1 LSVSSS
7 HAGDGTHPALAICPQ
22 DGLSAFLSVRHRL
35 FEIAYRMLG
44 STVEAE
50 DVVQDVWLRWQTV
63 DRGRV
68 RDAAAFLMTT
78 ATRLAINVIQS
89 ARWRRET
96 HVGPWAPAPVD
107 TSADPR
113 LGAERRQALALAI
126 PLLLERLTPTERA
139 AFVLREAFDYAF
151 RDIANVLRLG
161 EANARQV
168 VTRARQHIANGR
180 RRPTSSSEQSRLFR
194 AFIAAA
200 QQGDLAGLEEVFASD
215 VVWDRRPPGP
225 ISERGSA
232 ACHRSAARRQA
243 HRGSL

>member
-1 LSVSSS
+1 
-7 HAGDGTHPALAICPQ
+7 
-22 DGLSAFLSVRHRL
+22 
-35 FEIAYRMLG
+35 MLG

-63 DRGRV
+63 NRGRV
-68 RDAAAFLMTT
+68 RNAAAYLMTT

-96 HVGPWAPAPVD
+96 HVGPCVPAPVD
-107 TSADPR
+107 TSTDPWLR
-113 LGAERRQALALAI
+113 AERRQALALAI

-139 AFVLREAFDYAF
+139 AFVLREAFEYAY

-180 RRPTSSSEQSRLFR
+180 RRPTSSSEQGRLFR
-194 AFIAAA
+194 AFIAA
-200 QQGDLAGLEEVFASD
+200 QQGDLVGLEDVFASD
-215 VVWDRRPPGP
+215 VVSNRRPGRIRTRQRPVVGRD
-225 ISERGSA
+225 EEKGT
-232 ACHRSAARRQA
+232 RR
-243 HRGSL
+243 

>member
-180 RRPTSSSEQSRLFR
+180 RRPTSSSDHGRLLK